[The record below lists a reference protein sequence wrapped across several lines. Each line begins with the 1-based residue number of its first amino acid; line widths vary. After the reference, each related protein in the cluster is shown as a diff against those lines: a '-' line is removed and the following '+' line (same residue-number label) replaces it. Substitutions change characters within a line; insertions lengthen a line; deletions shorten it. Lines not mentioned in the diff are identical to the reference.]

1 MNQDPVQPGVGL
13 YLHVP
18 FCASTCD
25 FCSFYQE
32 QPKRGD
38 IDRYLAGI
46 ERELALLPPGRVE
59 TIFWG
64 GGTPGLLPA
73 EDLFRLG
80 EAVTRAAGRP
90 AEWTVELAPSSVRA
104 DKLRALKAAGVTRV
118 SMGIQSFD
126 DATLDA
132 LGRRHSPKQI
142 MEAWA
147 AIEEV
152 GFASRNLDLIF
163 AIPGQDEKRWTE
175 DLRRVLELRPDHLS
189 TYCLTFEEDTAMFVK
204 LSQGK
209 VKIDKD
215 LEARLYRGTWEY
227 LGERGYAQYE
237 TSNFAKPGHACR
249 HNLITWEM
257 GEWIGYGPSASSQ
270 WKRRRWTNPANLEGW
285 LGGVEAGAPVREH
298 KQDLTSKDLLADA
311 LVFGL
316 RLNAGVRP
324 AALAQRFETPL
335 PAAVTRL
342 FANLIEEGLMET
354 EGDIVRLTGEGRMWA
369 DAVGVAVLEAVETAE

>member
-1 MNQDPVQPGVGL
+1 MNPAPFQPGTAL

-18 FCASTCD
+18 FCASSCD

-38 IDRYLAGI
+38 LDRYLGAI
-46 ERELALLPPGRVE
+46 ERELALHPPGRVE
-59 TIFWG
+59 TAFWG

-73 EDLFRLG
+73 DDLRRLG
-80 EAVTRAAGRP
+80 AAMTQAAGRP

-104 DKLRALKAAGVTRV
+104 DKLAALKEIGVTRV
-118 SMGIQSFD
+118 SMGVQSFD

-142 MEAWA
+142 MDAWELIEAA
-147 AIEEV
+147 

-163 AIPGQDEKRWTE
+163 AIPGQDEARWTE
-175 DLRRVLELRPDHLS
+175 DLRRAVALRPDHLS

-209 VKIDKD
+209 VKIDRE
-215 LEARLYRGTWEY
+215 LEAFLYRRTWET
-227 LGERGYAQYE
+227 LAENGYAQYE
-237 TSNFAKPGHACR
+237 TSNFAQPGHACR

-257 GEWIGYGPSASSQ
+257 GSWIGYGPSAASQ
-270 WKRRRWTNPANLEGW
+270 WGHVRWTNPANLDQWVKGI
-285 LGGVEAGAPVREH
+285 EAGQPVREQA
-298 KQDLTSKDLLADA
+298 KALSSRDLLCDA

-316 RLNAGVRP
+316 RLNEGVDP
-324 AALAQRFETPL
+324 FALAERFETPL
-335 PAAVTRL
+335 PQGVREL
-342 FANLIEEGLMET
+342 FADLIEEEIMELAGT
-354 EGDIVRLTGEGRMWA
+354 RFRLNGEGRLRA
-369 DAVGVAVLEAVETAE
+369 DAVGVAVLEKFD

>member
-1 MNQDPVQPGVGL
+1 MTAPVQPATAL

-18 FCASTCD
+18 FCASSCD

-46 ERELALLPPGRVE
+46 ERELALHPPGRVE
-59 TIFWG
+59 TAFWG

-73 EDLFRLG
+73 DDLRRLG
-80 EAVTRAAGRP
+80 HAMTRAAGQP
-90 AEWTVELAPSSVRA
+90 SEWTVELAPSSVRA
-104 DKLRALKAAGVTRV
+104 DKLAALKEIGVTRV
-118 SMGIQSFD
+118 SMGVQSFD

-142 MEAWA
+142 MEAWGLIEA
-147 AIEEV
+147 A

-163 AIPGQDEKRWTE
+163 AIPGQDENRWHA
-175 DLRRVLELRPDHLS
+175 DLRRAMELSPDHLS

-209 VKIDKD
+209 VKIDRE
-215 LEARLYRGTWEY
+215 LEARLYRQTWEQ
-227 LGERGYAQYE
+227 LEANGYAQYE
-237 TSNFAKPGHACR
+237 TSNFSRPGHACR

-257 GEWIGYGPSASSQ
+257 GSWIGYGPSAASQ
-270 WKRRRWTNPANLEGW
+270 WGRRRWSNPANLEQW
-285 LGGVEAGAPVREH
+285 LQGIEAGTPVLEQV
-298 KQDLTSKDLLADA
+298 KELGSADLLCDA

-316 RLNAGVRP
+316 RLNAGVNP
-324 AALAQRFETPL
+324 TALATRFATPL
-335 PAAVTRL
+335 PSRVTHL
-342 FANLIEEGLMET
+342 FEALVEEGLMEKA
-354 EGDIVRLTGEGRMWA
+354 GGQVRLTGEGRMRA
-369 DAVGVAVLEAVETAE
+369 DAVGVSILERFD

>member
-1 MNQDPVQPGVGL
+1 MVSSVQSATAL

-18 FCASTCD
+18 FCASSCD

-38 IDRYLAGI
+38 IDRYLAAI
-46 ERELALLPPGRVE
+46 ERELTLHPPGRVE
-59 TIFWG
+59 TAFWG

-73 EDLFRLG
+73 DDLRRLG
-80 EAVTRAAGRP
+80 YAMTKAAGRP

-104 DKLRALKAAGVTRV
+104 DKLAALKEIGVTRV
-118 SMGIQSFD
+118 SMGVQSFD
-126 DATLDA
+126 EATLDA

-147 AIEEV
+147 LIEAA

-163 AIPGQDEKRWTE
+163 AIPGQDEGRWTE
-175 DLRRVLELRPDHLS
+175 DLRRAMALGPDHLS

-209 VKIDKD
+209 VKIDRE
-215 LEARLYRGTWEY
+215 LEAFLYRRAWET
-227 LGERGYAQYE
+227 LEAEGFAQYE
-237 TSNFAKPGHACR
+237 TSNFARAGHVCR

-257 GEWIGYGPSASSQ
+257 GSWIGYGPSAASQ
-270 WKRRRWTNPANLEGW
+270 WGDRRWSNPANLEQW
-285 LGGVEAGAPVREH
+285 MQGVEAGRPVLE
-298 KQDLTSKDLLADA
+298 QVKDLGPADLLCDA

-316 RLNAGVRP
+316 RLNAGVEP
-324 AALAQRFETPL
+324 FALAERFDTPL
-335 PAAVTRL
+335 PQGVRAL
-342 FANLIEEGLMET
+342 FADLVEEGLMELA
-354 EGDIVRLTGEGRMWA
+354 GSRFRLTAEGRLRA
-369 DAVGVAVLEAVETAE
+369 DAVGVAILGKFG